1 MNRNT
6 ILNKCIAG
14 IISHEIGEKEID
26 LIFKVLDKF
35 EQVELALA
43 GAASNVVNYTATR
56 EQDINAATEE
66 LNKGKSV
73 REVVRETGISY
84 RRVAEASK
92 RIKEEDK
99 EIDEVNKTL
108 PLIKPENI
116 VTETDNNTDNT
127 SVTESDNAVDNSS
140 DNDKENEVTEEE
152 FNRRL
157 AEERAKWEQEHAQAH
172 TRAVKQEHQLEISN
186 NLDYEK
192 ACAYQRLNGLAGLK
206 KAATK
211 HAIDVYF
218 EHKEK
223 FKQLYGN
230 EPGMNFAYSLDDY
243 IDKVRE
249 FPDKTE

>member
-56 EQDINAATEE
+56 EQDIDAATEE

-127 SVTESDNAVDNSS
+127 TVTESDNSS
-140 DNDKENEVTEEE
+140 DNNKEDEVTEEE
-152 FNRRL
+152 FHRRL
-157 AEERAKWEQEHAQAH
+157 AEERAKWEQEHMQP
-172 TRAVKQEHQLEISN
+172 RQVKQQQPQLEISN

-192 ACAYQRLNGLAGLK
+192 ACAYQRLNGLTGLK

-230 EPGMNFAYSLDDY
+230 EPEMNFAYTLDDY

-249 FPDKTE
+249 FPEKTE

>member
-56 EQDINAATEE
+56 EQDIDAATEE

-116 VTETDNNTDNT
+116 VTETDNTTVTETDNA
-127 SVTESDNAVDNSS
+127 SDNALPTRNVTKAETTIS
-140 DNDKENEVTEEE
+140 DEARAREI
-152 FNRRL
+152 L
-157 AEERAKWEQEHAQAH
+157 APL
-172 TRAVKQEHQLEISN
+172 T
-186 NLDYEK
+186 
-192 ACAYQRLNGLAGLK
+192 GLK
-206 KAATK
+206 KAATAA
-211 HAIDVYF
+211 AIQRYLKDKATF
-218 EHKEK
+218 EANCSEGMQ
-223 FKQLYGN
+223 FAYTMDDYVYGN
-230 EPGMNFAYSLDDY
+230 VHA
-243 IDKVRE
+243 
-249 FPDKTE
+249 